1 MNKLL
6 RVSLMMMLVAML
18 SVSMVFVTGCSAEEE
33 PSEEPAAEEPVED
46 VEDPEAEE
54 PVTEVPDGEA
64 ALEGACT
71 SCHDV
76 TRIYLQTEMT
86 DWNNVIATME
96 TAHGAVLTDEEKAA
110 ITEFLESRNPSEG
123 ETVIQGKCTTCHDMT
138 NIYSQPAGT
147 DWENVLE
154 TMMTVHGAE
163 LTEAEQAAVLD
174 YLESHGQ

>member
-1 MNKLL
+1 
-6 RVSLMMMLVAML
+6 
-18 SVSMVFVTGCSAEEE
+18 
-33 PSEEPAAEEPVED
+33 
-46 VEDPEAEE
+46 
-54 PVTEVPDGEA
+54 
-64 ALEGACT
+64 
-71 SCHDV
+71 
-76 TRIYLQTEMT
+76 MT